1 MKNISLL
8 AIALAIAGV
17 SATAQAEQ
25 YCREYTQTMKVGNTL
40 QKGYGT
46 ACMQADGS
54 WQIMTPA
61 TTQNA
66 YVAPQPQYTTT
77 YIVEERPV
85 VYYVPRP
92 RPRSVAVVDIRF
104 GDRHHH
110 GGHSNHHRSHYG
122 SRW

>member
-1 MKNISLL
+1 MKKLSLF
-8 AIALAIAGV
+8 AVALTIVGV
-17 SATAQAEQ
+17 SATAQAQ
-25 YCREYTQTMKVGNTL
+25 PYCREYTQTMKVGNTL

-66 YVAPQPQYTTT
+66 YIEPVPQQTTT

-85 VYYVPRP
+85 VYYAPRP
-92 RPRSVAVVDIRF
+92 RPVEVVDLYF
-104 GDRHHH
+104 GSSNRYCGGYH
-110 GGHSNHHRSHYG
+110 GPHYW